1 MIALVS
7 ILVFIVAFHFISKKE
22 WKAIVLTVS
31 SLLVYY
37 FFVKW
42 YVLLIPVL
50 SLLTYCAILLK
61 HKYYNKRLWTLIVYC
76 TLIILGFTFL
86 KYSVAGWALPV
97 GYSVL
102 AFSGISAVVD
112 SKRHNSI
119 HSFVDA
125 CCFLAFFPKLLA
137 GPLERIDQFISQV
150 DASKWDGKT
159 AYIGL
164 KYIVFGLFG
173 KYVVA
178 DGLGLILTFTSFGL
192 NIFLESVIYAI
203 QFYIDF
209 WSYCNLASGF
219 SYLYGIQLTRNFSNP
234 YSATT
239 FKQFWRSWNISLSTW
254 LRDYIYIPLGGNR
267 TSSHVNVF
275 CTTLVFLI
283 SALWHGSTT
292 GFILWGAIS
301 SVLYC
306 FEKFILPNCIKQN
319 WTYRVFVILTI
330 MLLWQLFRLPSFP
343 NILTYIGHYT
353 VCQPLELHIIA
364 TSIIAVVTLVIFE
377 SSWFQGIV
385 TGYPSTNKG
394 IILEVISITVMLL
407 STLLIDYNNSS
418 PFFYFSY

>member
-150 DASKWDGKT
+150 DACK
-159 AYIGL
+159 
-164 KYIVFGLFG
+164 
-173 KYVVA
+173 
-178 DGLGLILTFTSFGL
+178 
-192 NIFLESVIYAI
+192 
-203 QFYIDF
+203 
-209 WSYCNLASGF
+209 
-219 SYLYGIQLTRNFSNP
+219 
-234 YSATT
+234 
-239 FKQFWRSWNISLSTW
+239 
-254 LRDYIYIPLGGNR
+254 
-267 TSSHVNVF
+267 
-275 CTTLVFLI
+275 
-283 SALWHGSTT
+283 
-292 GFILWGAIS
+292 
-301 SVLYC
+301 
-306 FEKFILPNCIKQN
+306 
-319 WTYRVFVILTI
+319 
-330 MLLWQLFRLPSFP
+330 
-343 NILTYIGHYT
+343 
-353 VCQPLELHIIA
+353 
-364 TSIIAVVTLVIFE
+364 
-377 SSWFQGIV
+377 
-385 TGYPSTNKG
+385 
-394 IILEVISITVMLL
+394 
-407 STLLIDYNNSS
+407 
-418 PFFYFSY
+418 